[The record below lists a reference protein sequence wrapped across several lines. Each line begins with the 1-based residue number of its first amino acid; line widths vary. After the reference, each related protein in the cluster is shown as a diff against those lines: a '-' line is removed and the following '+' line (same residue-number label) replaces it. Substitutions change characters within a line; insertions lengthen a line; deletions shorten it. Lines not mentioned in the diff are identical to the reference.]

1 VYDRT
6 LHNNKL
12 AEHKNE
18 SDNKVTTLNSIDP
31 ESITNELAVKLSA
44 RTRHVCALIGGG
56 APHAAGLPDLKGL
69 QAAVLESL
77 DKGNGNLAKG
87 LLKKRNLEE
96 TLSYLRRL
104 STILEEGQELGG
116 FSSRSAADLNKAITQ
131 AIIPALNQESA
142 NREPFDFFAAWA
154 SGGYYR
160 LPIELF
166 TINYDLL
173 IEAGLE
179 ATAVPYFDGF
189 VGHLRARFRPELVDA
204 VDPEIPGALPAS
216 FVRLWKLHG
225 SVNWEE
231 EIQGDSHQIVRLGT
245 PARKG
250 AVAAIYPSD
259 EKYDQSRRVPF
270 VVLMDRLRR
279 ALEIPETL
287 TLVSGYS
294 FGDQHLNEMLFDAA
308 RSYPR
313 SETTVLCHANIPD
326 ELANVATTARN
337 ILVLG
342 ATEAIIGG
350 RRVPWGREDDL
361 PGVWKDDKFLLGDF
375 NHFAQF
381 LATKARVSNVED

>member
-1 VYDRT
+1 MT
-6 LHNNKL
+6 
-12 AEHKNE
+12 AQ
-18 SDNKVTTLNSIDP
+18 NSIDP
-31 ESITNELAVKLSA
+31 ESITSELAATLSA
-44 RTRHVCALIGGG
+44 RTRHVCVLIGAG

-69 QAAVLESL
+69 QTAVLESL
-77 DKGNGNLAKG
+77 DKEKRNLAEG
-87 LLKKRNLEE
+87 LMKTRNLEE
-96 TLSYLRRL
+96 TLSYLRRV
-104 STILEEGQELGG
+104 STILQEGQELGE
-116 FSSRSAADLNKAITQ
+116 FTSRSAADLDRAITQ
-131 AIIPALNQESA
+131 AIIPALDLDSA
-142 NREPFDFFAAWA
+142 NREPFDFFATWA

-179 ATAVPYFDGF
+179 AAAVPYFDGF
-189 VGHLRARFRPELVDA
+189 VGHMRARFRPELVDA

-231 EIQGDSHQIVRLGT
+231 EIQGDSRRIVRLGT
-245 PARKG
+245 PAPEG

-294 FGDQHLNEMLFDAA
+294 LGDQHLNEMLFDAA
-308 RSYPR
+308 RSHPR
-313 SETTVLCHANIPD
+313 SETAVLCYASIPD
-326 ELANVATTARN
+326 ELAKVATTARN

-350 RRVPWGREDDL
+350 RRLPWDREDEL
-361 PGVWKDDKFLLGDF
+361 PGVWEADKFLLGDF
-375 NHFAQF
+375 NHFARF
-381 LATKARVSNVED
+381 LATRARVGNVED